1 MTQVMSLYMPLLL
14 GYFAYT
20 LASGLALY
28 FVVSNLLGVAQY
40 AALGKVD
47 WRGLLP
53 LPQDTKTRKK

>member
-1 MTQVMSLYMPLLL
+1 MMNMYMPLML

-20 LASGLALY
+20 FASGLALY
-28 FVVSNLLGVAQY
+28 FVASNVISVIQY

-53 LPQDTKTRKK
+53 SFNIKK